1 MTFHLRTV
9 YMVNRNDDFSLFSD
23 WPVCG
28 FLCVA
33 LHSAEVQLGW
43 TMYLFCSMLLCILV
57 CVILRYL
64 LSGVLD
70 VLFSCGGM
78 Q

>member
-1 MTFHLRTV
+1 
-9 YMVNRNDDFSLFSD
+9 MVIRNDDFSLFSD

-28 FLCVA
+28 FLCAA

-43 TMYLFCSMLLCILV
+43 TMYLFCSVLLCILV
-57 CVILRYL
+57 CVILHYL